1 MTSPS
6 SPIHRRVGR
15 AATAAALALA
25 FACARH
31 PEEKAPA
38 PAPPAR
44 ARTDTAVVTASAFNS
59 HPDQTDADP
68 TETASGH
75 RLQPGQ
81 RALAVSPDLLEA
93 GLDFGTRVRIEGM
106 DGEWTVVD
114 RMPSDRSRAI
124 DLYFGSDEAAAR
136 RFGKKKV
143 RIHWSP

>member
-1 MTSPS
+1 MS
-6 SPIHRRVGR
+6 SPRLTRIAIVL
-15 AATAAALALA
+15 AAAALALVVG
-25 FACARH
+25 CARH
-31 PEEKAPA
+31 PAERAPQ
-38 PAPPAR
+38 PAPPVR

-93 GLDFGTRVRIEGM
+93 GLDFGKRVRIEGM